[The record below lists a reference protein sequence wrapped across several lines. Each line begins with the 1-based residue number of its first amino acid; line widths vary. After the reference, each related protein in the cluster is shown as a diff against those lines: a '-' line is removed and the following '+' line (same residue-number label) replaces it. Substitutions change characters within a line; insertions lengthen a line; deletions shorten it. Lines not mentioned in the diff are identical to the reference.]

1 MVELFL
7 ALQTSMIF
15 LIEIDFLH
23 TIQVEIYE
31 HGGKKNLSTRG
42 SYSLL
47 EQMCMVKK
55 IVEAQTPDN
64 GAT

>member
-1 MVELFL
+1 MSMVE
-7 ALQTSMIF
+7 
-15 LIEIDFLH
+15 
-23 TIQVEIYE
+23 
-31 HGGKKNLSTRG
+31 KNLSTRG